1 VVVAALV
8 APALAADEE
17 WPEPL
22 EGPPRIELERPV
34 ARKRQWG
41 LGPFEVRDPSVLG
54 QLRAAPMA
62 RSPRTLEPGQVE
74 LGIRQTQEST
84 YAWGDAD
91 RDSGGER
98 VHRLTI
104 DGETRDTDLVARV
117 GVLPRFE
124 LGAELDVAHYQG
136 GGFLDGLITSFHKT
150 VGLGTLRRDHV
161 PAHSWI
167 VHGREPNG
175 NEFQLKGRGL
185 GLGDAYLTGRYQ
197 LTEGD
202 DSVPA
207 ATIGLSLWLPTSSPR
222 FQHARGLAETLSL
235 DLSKRIG
242 DLPVVLYFG
251 GAVTHYDQADV
262 ARLHMTHDRLM
273 AYFGAEWE
281 LHPRIS
287 LVAHAWQ
294 ESKRETRLY
303 ARTNSVKA
311 QNEVEYIAVGVKV
324 VPVQG
329 MTLEVG
335 ALESFDKSVGGDFGI
350 LANVWV
356 TLGKGEFGDAK
367 QE

>member
-1 VVVAALV
+1 V

-22 EGPPRIELERPV
+22 EGPPRIELERAV
-34 ARKRQWG
+34 TRKPQWG

-104 DGETRDTDLVARV
+104 DGETRDTHLVARV
-117 GVLPRFE
+117 GIVRRVE

-161 PAHSWI
+161 PAHAWI
-167 VHGREPNG
+167 VRGTEENG
-175 NEFQLKGRGL
+175 HEFELRGHGL

-202 DSVPA
+202 DWAPA
-207 ATIGLSLWLPTSSPR
+207 ATIGLSLWIPTASPR
-222 FQHARGLAETLSL
+222 FQHSRGLAETVSL
-235 DLSKRIG
+235 DLSKRIS

-251 GAVTHYDQADV
+251 GAVTHYDQAEV
-262 ARLHMTHDRLM
+262 AGLHMTHDRFM
-273 AYFGAEWE
+273 GYFGAEWE
-281 LHPRIS
+281 INPRIS

-311 QNEVEYIAVGVKV
+311 QNEVEYIAMGFKV
-324 VPVQG
+324 VPMQG
-329 MTLEVG
+329 VRVEIG

-356 TLGKGEFGDAK
+356 TLGKDGFCAAK
-367 QE
+367 QD